1 MKKFVSGLL
10 LGIGIGI
17 LVSGLLAGTIVTDVQ
32 STLTK
37 YQTHIDDFYSFTHSY
52 SFQTLQNVMNQTFT
66 FYTDSTVIRQT
77 LETLGMGQLGQLLRD
92 IDDSFQEVTEFS
104 EDLYSTRST
113 VERASTLVTYMK
125 VAGVAL
131 IVAGALL
138 GFLVYYRNRRV

>member
-32 STLTK
+32 STLIK
-37 YQTHIDDFYSFTHSY
+37 YETHIDDFYSFTHSY
-52 SFQTLQNVMNQTFT
+52 SFQTLQNVTNQTVT
-66 FYTDSTVIRQT
+66 FYTNNTVIRQT

-125 VAGVAL
+125 GAGITL
-131 IVAGALL
+131 IAAGALL
-138 GFLVYYRNRRV
+138 GLLVYYRNRAP

>member
-52 SFQTLQNVMNQTFT
+52 SFQTLQNVMNQTVT
-66 FYTDSTVIRQT
+66 FYTNNTLIRQT